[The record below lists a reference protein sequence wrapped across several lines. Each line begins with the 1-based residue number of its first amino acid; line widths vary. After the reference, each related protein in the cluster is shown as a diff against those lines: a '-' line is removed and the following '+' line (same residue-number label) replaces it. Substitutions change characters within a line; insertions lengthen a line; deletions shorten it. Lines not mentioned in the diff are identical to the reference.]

1 MTTTPVVTVASG
13 HQLAVPAGLAYLRA
27 RIAGAPAGIR
37 SARRD
42 PAEQREL
49 FLSRY
54 RPAKTGSGPYGDVR
68 YYRGVR
74 YVRVSGEGSVAIPG
88 SSEHETGNALD
99 VLAGAQEWFHEYGA
113 AFGWVPFKVRGEP
126 WHLEYEADS
135 DTHREE
141 TDDMLVI
148 RRKTDKGYTYRLV
161 VPGHPTIAVSH
172 AAVVGIKKAG
182 VKVAHMPTADY
193 LRIIRTMR
201 G

>member
-1 MTTTPVVTVASG
+1 MTAVITVEPG
-13 HQLAVPAGLAYLRA
+13 HQLAVPAALAYLRA
-27 RIAGAPAGIR
+27 RAAGAPAGIR

-42 PAEQREL
+42 PAAQRRL

-54 RPAKTGSGPYGDVR
+54 RPASKGVGPYGDVR
-68 YYRGVR
+68 KYNGVR
-74 YVRVSGEGSVAIPG
+74 YVRVSPAGSVAIPG
-88 SSEHETGNALD
+88 TSEHETGNALD
-99 VLAGAQEWFHEYGA
+99 VLESAQPWFHEYGA
-113 AFGWVPFKVRGEP
+113 GFGWVPFKVRGEP
-126 WHLEYEADS
+126 WHLEYDQSE

-172 AAVVGIKKAG
+172 AAVVSIKKAG
-182 VKVAHMPTADY
+182 VKVAHMPSADY
-193 LRIIRTMR
+193 MRIIRTMR